1 VTFAVP
7 PGSGKL
13 ELQIVYRGL
22 SDAVARQLGI
32 TEVEEQELFKKV
44 VK

>member
-1 VTFAVP
+1 
-7 PGSGKL
+7 
-13 ELQIVYRGL
+13 VYRGL